1 MASDRSAP
9 QRESTMG
16 EIRRLLDQP
25 IYMLSFLF
33 LAALFLG
40 FPFLWSSRA
49 FRLHGKI
56 IITLLVLI
64 ETVLIFWGFGL
75 VMQWVWHR
83 FHEF

>member
-1 MASDRSAP
+1 MP
-9 QRESTMG
+9 PRESTMG

-40 FPFLWSSRA
+40 FPFLWSGKA
-49 FRLHGKI
+49 FGLRGKI
-56 IITLLVLI
+56 IVTLLVLV

-75 VMQWVWHR
+75 VMLWVWSR
-83 FHEF
+83 FQEF